1 MYMQIYIN
9 EYANQ
14 HLIISKST
22 LMNMQ
27 INIICKSTL
36 MNVQISI
43 KI

>member
-27 INIICKSTL
+27 INIYVYANLYFIH
-36 MNVQISI
+36 
-43 KI
+43 